1 MLDPKLLSLLEVYAS
16 GSFSTAAQKLA
27 LTQPAVSQHIKL
39 LEAELGVKIF
49 ERSKGKLFVT
59 KQGEVI
65 IRAAQKM
72 EGIYRLMK
80 QELDDSVSRREH
92 LTVGITHTAESNP
105 IAEALA
111 RFTSENDGVNITMI
125 TDTIS
130 NLYKKLLTYE
140 LDIIITEGR
149 SNDSNLRYLLLDTD
163 CLVLAVSPEHRMAK
177 KSMVTLDELKR
188 ERLILRM
195 PGSGT
200 RNLFVSHL
208 ESNNMDIG
216 EFNVILELDNVA
228 TIKDLIRRDFG
239 VSILPRS
246 ACLDELK
253 KKKIVSLPVEN
264 LSMIREINIAYRSD
278 FVQMEMLHGII
289 EAYNAT
295 LMTYQK

>member
-149 SNDSNLRYLLLDTD
+149 SNDSNLRYLLAQDMEHTYDAIFDYTYDALR
-163 CLVLAVSPEHRMAK
+163 VL
-177 KSMVTLDELKR
+177 
-188 ERLILRM
+188 
-195 PGSGT
+195 
-200 RNLFVSHL
+200 
-208 ESNNMDIG
+208 
-216 EFNVILELDNVA
+216 
-228 TIKDLIRRDFG
+228 
-239 VSILPRS
+239 
-246 ACLDELK
+246 
-253 KKKIVSLPVEN
+253 
-264 LSMIREINIAYRSD
+264 
-278 FVQMEMLHGII
+278 
-289 EAYNAT
+289 YNE
-295 LMTYQK
+295 

>member
-16 GSFSTAAQKLA
+16 GSFSTAAQKLS

-49 ERSKGKLFVT
+49 ERSKGRLFVT
-59 KQGEVI
+59 KQGEVV
-65 IRAAQKM
+65 IRSAQKM

-80 QELDDSVSRREH
+80 QELDDSVTRREH

-111 RFTSENDGVNITMI
+111 KFTSENDGVNITMI

-149 SNDSNLRYLLLDTD
+149 SNDSNIRYLLLDTD
-163 CLVLAVSPEHRMAK
+163 CLVLAVSPEHPMAK
-177 KSMVTLDELKR
+177 KSMVTLGELKK

-216 EFNVILELDNVA
+216 EFNVIMELDNVA
-228 TIKDLIRRDFG
+228 TIKDLIRRNFG
-239 VSILPRS
+239 VSILPKS
-246 ACLDELK
+246 VCLDELK
-253 KKKIVSLPVEN
+253 KGKLIVLPVEN
-264 LSMIREINIAYRSD
+264 LSMIREINIGYLAD
-278 FVQMEMLHGII
+278 FTQTDLLQGIVK
-289 EAYNAT
+289 AYNET
-295 LMTYQK
+295 LRKYK

>member
-16 GSFSTAAQKLA
+16 GSFSTAAQKLS

-49 ERSKGKLFVT
+49 ERSKGRLFVT
-59 KQGEVI
+59 KQGEVV
-65 IRAAQKM
+65 IRSAQKM

-80 QELDDSVSRREH
+80 QELDDSVTRREH

-111 RFTSENDGVNITMI
+111 KFTSENDGVNITMI

-149 SNDSNLRYLLLDTD
+149 SNDSNIRYLLLDTD
-163 CLVLAVSPEHRMAK
+163 CLVLAVSPEHPMAK
-177 KSMVTLDELKR
+177 KSMVTLGELKK

-216 EFNVILELDNVA
+216 EFNVIMELDNVA
-228 TIKDLIRRDFG
+228 TIKDLIRRNFG
-239 VSILPRS
+239 VSILPKS
-246 ACLDELK
+246 VCLDELK
-253 KKKIVSLPVEN
+253 KGKLIVLPVEN
-264 LSMIREINIAYRSD
+264 LSMIREINIGYLAD
-278 FVQMEMLHGII
+278 FTQTDLLQGIVKS
-289 EAYNAT
+289 YNET
-295 LMTYQK
+295 LRKYK

>member
-1 MLDPKLLSLLEVYAS
+1 MLDPKLTSLLEVYAS

-39 LEAELGVKIF
+39 LEMELGVKIF

-72 EGIYRLMK
+72 DGIYRLMK

-216 EFNVILELDNVA
+216 EFNVIMELDNVA
-228 TIKDLIRRDFG
+228 TIKDLIRRNFG
-239 VSILPRS
+239 VSILPKGV
-246 ACLDELK
+246 CLDELK
-253 KKKIVSLPVEN
+253 KGKLIVLPVEN
-264 LSMIREINIAYRSD
+264 LSMIREINIGYLSD
-278 FVQMEMLHGII
+278 FTQTELLQGIVK
-289 EAYNAT
+289 AYNET
-295 LMTYQK
+295 LRKYK